1 VIEVMVTVTIF
12 KDEYDTKRQKQLEKY
27 GITFLRFSDLEIK
40 NNLFNVLNT
49 IEIKVIKLQKLSP

>member
-1 VIEVMVTVTIF
+1 MVTVTIF

-40 NNLFNVLNT
+40 NNLFTVLNT